1 MNFEFDTDHPILTE
15 TALQDRWQN
24 RKRGILITVNDTGDA
39 GYTVFGDLDQM
50 QTIGIL
56 EVIQKLLIVNYGGEI

>member
-1 MNFEFDTDHPILTE
+1 MKFKFDTDHPILTE
-15 TALQDRWQN
+15 TALQDRWN
-24 RKRGILITVNDTGDA
+24 ARKRGILITVDDEGNA

-56 EVIQKLLIVNYGGEI
+56 EIIKKILIANYE